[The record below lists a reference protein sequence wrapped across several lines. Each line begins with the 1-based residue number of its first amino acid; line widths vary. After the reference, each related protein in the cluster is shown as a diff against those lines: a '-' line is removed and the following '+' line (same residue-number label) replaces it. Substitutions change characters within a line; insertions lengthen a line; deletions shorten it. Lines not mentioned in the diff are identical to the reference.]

1 MFPAGLQGQGS
12 VPPAAWRP
20 EEPPPAV
27 PTQQH
32 PCCAIGRAR
41 DVSQAPGTALPDTPS
56 WGSGNMALL
65 LFQATGRL
73 APLSQQGLSLVNA
86 ISN

>member
-32 PCCAIGRAR
+32 PCAIGSEGRVPA
-41 DVSQAPGTALPDTPS
+41 DTPP
-56 WGSGNMALL
+56 WGTSAIAG
-65 LFQATGRL
+65 GRRTRSPFPTR
-73 APLSQQGLSLVNA
+73 AQSS
-86 ISN
+86 